1 NVCQRMNL
9 NQIKVEY
16 VISFS
21 DALFAFSIT
30 FMALSIQIPTFSSNI
45 AESEL
50 TRRLGQLLIPNI
62 IHYVVSFMI
71 VGMYWISYHR
81 IFEHIRRA
89 DITLVW
95 INLLFLLFIA
105 LVGYFT
111 GLLTT
116 YDTHRIVVISFSGI
130 MAATGFVLCLM
141 WWYAARNRRLVDQ
154 DIQDHLIRYIL
165 MRTFGTPIIFLTS
178 IAISFINVQAAQ
190 YFWVLILP
198 ANIIIFMKH
207 IPHLR
212 KL

>member
-1 NVCQRMNL
+1 MNL
-9 NQIKVEY
+9 NQIKIEY

-30 FMALSIQIPTFSSNI
+30 FMALSIQIPTFSSNT

-62 IHYVVSFMI
+62 IHYIVSFMV

-89 DITLVW
+89 DITL
-95 INLLFLLFIA
+95 LFIA

-116 YDTHRIVVISFSGI
+116 YDTHRIGVISFSGI
-130 MAATGFVLCLM
+130 MAATGFVLCLI
-141 WWYAARNRRLVDQ
+141 WGYATHNRRLVDQ
-154 DIQDHLIRYIL
+154 DIPDHLIRYFFN
-165 MRTFGTPIIFLTS
+165 RTFVSPLIFLTS
-178 IAISFINVQAAQ
+178 IGISFINIQAAQ

-198 ANIIIFMKH
+198 ANIIIYMKH

-212 KL
+212 RL